1 MKDWHRRGAAG
12 QPPTAEI
19 IGNRPAQPV
28 SANSGHSRLSET
40 PHPALTEPPTF
51 HVLPDKNYRASMAE
65 HTGAVLTED
74 RIRAIAGR
82 SAGEDNLF
90 DEGIE
95 RSGQTRNVSFR
106 IGGK

>member
-1 MKDWHRRGAAG
+1 
-12 QPPTAEI
+12 
-19 IGNRPAQPV
+19 
-28 SANSGHSRLSET
+28 
-40 PHPALTEPPTF
+40 
-51 HVLPDKNYRASMAE
+51 MAE
-65 HTGAVLTED
+65 RTGAVLTKG